1 MELVGR
7 YEILAEIGRGAS
19 GQVYRARD
27 PEIDRLVAVKVL
39 TPSAGADPQ
48 EVLAWRERFR
58 REARAAGRLTHPN
71 IVAIHD
77 VGEDDGRPFL
87 VMELVE
93 GESLDQH
100 LRTQGP
106 FPMEQVVSIGK
117 EVALAL
123 DYAHRQGVVHRDI
136 KPANILLRR
145 DGLVKVTDF
154 GIARLSG
161 AEATRTGQILGTPS
175 YMSPEQIAGGK
186 VDGRSDLFSLA
197 AVMYELLTGEKTFP
211 GETVSTIL
219 YRIVHEEPIPIRRL
233 NPSLS
238 SPLDL
243 CLRRALAKDPAERH
257 ASAGELAKDLQAT
270 ATSRPSDA
278 ATTRII
284 SPRRSP
290 RRPPAQRAKRS
301 PWLWGTAAAV
311 GLALAAVVWFRPT
324 LSPPPRPLPPPA
336 TAPAPSA
343 TIQQSTPDDAQRKAE
358 AERLEAE
365 RKRLEE
371 ERVRLAGEEE
381 RLKAER
387 RRIEDGARRK
397 AEAPAWTAQDRAQVT
412 PPASPPAVQARI
424 PRFVGNTVI
433 SAQELVDLVTEP
445 LGQPPTLEELRGVA
459 RRVAEY
465 YLAKG
470 YVLARAFPRRA
481 HRDSE
486 EMEIAIS
493 EGRIG
498 NLVIEG
504 LSQAKAEA
512 VRTAF
517 GPLVGQGVVEG
528 PALRVALRSLAE
540 REGLLVTMRADPGA
554 LPGTLDLTVSRSAS
568 GVVEVLF
575 PGGARRQLWPPRGG
589 R

>member
-1 MELVGR
+1 MERVGR
-7 YEILAEIGRGAS
+7 YEILAELGRGAT

-39 TPSAGADPQ
+39 TPSAGADSQ
-48 EVLAWRERFR
+48 EVQAWRERFR

-93 GESLDQH
+93 GEPLDQR
-100 LRTQGP
+100 LRAQGP
-106 FPMEQVVSIGK
+106 FPTEQVVSIGK
-117 EVALAL
+117 EIAQAL

-161 AEATRTGQILGTPS
+161 AEATRTGQIFGTPS

-197 AVMYELLTGEKTFP
+197 AVLYELLTGEKTFP

-238 SPLDL
+238 SPLDA
-243 CLRRALAKDPAERH
+243 CLRRALAKDPAERQT
-257 ASAGELAKDLQAT
+257 SAAELAKELQAT
-270 ATSRPSDA
+270 AKGRPSDA

-284 SPRRSP
+284 PP
-290 RRPPAQRAKRS
+290 RRPPAQRGKRS
-301 PWLWGTAAAV
+301 AWIWGTAAVA
-311 GLALAAVVWFRPT
+311 GMALAAVVWFRPT
-324 LSPPPRPLPPPA
+324 PPPLPRPSPPPAAAPA
-336 TAPAPSA
+336 TSAAIQQPAP
-343 TIQQSTPDDAQRKAE
+343 DDTQRKAE
-358 AERLEAE
+358 AERLVAE

-371 ERVRLAGEEE
+371 EKVRLAGEEE

-387 RRIEDGARRK
+387 RRIIEDGARRK
-397 AEAPAWTAQDRAQVT
+397 AEAPARTAQGGGQAV
-412 PPASPPAVQARI
+412 PPAPPPPVQARTL
-424 PRFVGNTVI
+424 RFVGNTAI
-433 SAQELVDLVTEP
+433 SAQELDGLVTEP
-445 LGQPPTLEELRGVA
+445 LGQPPTQEELRGLA
-459 RRVAEY
+459 RRVVEY

-470 YVLARAFPRRA
+470 YVLARAFPRRV

-498 NLVIEG
+498 NLAVEG
-504 LSQAKAEA
+504 LPQAKAEA

-517 GPLVGQGVVEG
+517 APLVGQGVVEG
-528 PALRVALRSLAE
+528 PALRVLLKSLVE
-540 REGLLVTMRADPGA
+540 REGLLITMRADPGA

-568 GVVEVLF
+568 GAVEVIF
-575 PGGARRQLWPPRGG
+575 PGGARRHLWPPRGG

>member
-1 MELVGR
+1 MERVGR
-7 YEILAEIGRGAS
+7 YEILAELGRGAT

-48 EVLAWRERFR
+48 EVQAWRERFR

-93 GESLDQH
+93 GEPLDQR
-100 LRTQGP
+100 LRAQGP
-106 FPMEQVVSIGK
+106 FPTEQVVSIGK
-117 EVALAL
+117 EIAQAL

-136 KPANILLRR
+136 KPANILFRR

-161 AEATRTGQILGTPS
+161 AEATRTGQIFGTPS

-197 AVMYELLTGEKTFP
+197 AVLYELLTGEKTFP

-233 NPSLS
+233 NPSLP
-238 SPLDL
+238 SPLEV
-243 CLRRALAKDPAERH
+243 CLRRALAKDPAERQT
-257 ASAGELAKDLQAT
+257 SAAELAKELQAT
-270 ATSRPSDA
+270 AKSRPSDA

-284 SPRRSP
+284 PP
-290 RRPPAQRAKRS
+290 RRPPAQRGKRS
-301 PWLWGTAAAV
+301 LWIWGTAAAAAAAGV
-311 GLALAAVVWFRPT
+311 ALAGTVWFRPT
-324 LSPPPRPLPPPA
+324 PLPPPRSSPPSSA
-336 TAPAPSA
+336 APATSA
-343 TIQQSTPDDAQRKAE
+343 AVQEPTADDAQRKAE

-371 ERVRLAGEEE
+371 ERARLAGEEE

-387 RRIEDGARRK
+387 RRIEEGADRR
-397 AEAPAWTAQDRAQVT
+397 AEAPARTAQGGGEAA
-412 PPASPPAVQARI
+412 PPAPAPPIQTGKL
-424 PRFVGNTVI
+424 RFVGNTVI
-433 SAQELVDLVTEP
+433 SAQELNGLVTEP
-445 LGQPPTLEELRGVA
+445 LGQPPTQEELRGVA
-459 RRVAEY
+459 RQVVKY

-470 YVLARAFPRRA
+470 YVLARAFPRQV

-498 NLVIEG
+498 NLAVEG
-504 LSQAKAEA
+504 LRQTEAEA

-517 GPLVGQGVVEG
+517 APLVGQGVVEG
-528 PALRVALRSLAE
+528 PALRVAVKSLAE
-540 REGLLVTMRADPGA
+540 RERLLITMRADPGA
-554 LPGTLDLTVSRSAS
+554 MPGTLDLTVSRSAS
-568 GVVEVLF
+568 GAVEVIF

>member
-1 MELVGR
+1 MERVGR
-7 YEILAEIGRGAS
+7 YEILAELGRGAT

-39 TPSAGADPQ
+39 IPSAGADPH
-48 EVLAWRERFR
+48 EVQAWRERFR

-93 GESLDQH
+93 GESLDQR
-100 LRTQGP
+100 LRAQGP
-106 FPMEQVVSIGK
+106 FPTEQVVSIGK
-117 EVALAL
+117 EIAQAL

-161 AEATRTGQILGTPS
+161 AEVTRTGQILGTPS

-197 AVMYELLTGEKTFP
+197 AVLYELLTGEKTFP

-238 SPLDL
+238 SPLDV
-243 CLRRALAKDPAERH
+243 CLRRALAKDPAERQT
-257 ASAGELAKDLQAT
+257 SAAELAKELQAT
-270 ATSRPSDA
+270 AKGRPSDA

-284 SPRRSP
+284 PP
-290 RRPPAQRAKRS
+290 RRPPAQRGKRS
-301 PWLWGTAAAV
+301 PWIWGTAAAA
-311 GLALAAVVWFRPT
+311 GIALAAMVWFRPT
-324 LSPPPRPLPPPA
+324 PPAPRPPPPA
-336 TAPAPSA
+336 AAPATSA
-343 TIQQSTPDDAQRKAE
+343 AVQQPTPDDAQRKAE

-371 ERVRLAGEEE
+371 ERVRLTGEEE

-387 RRIEDGARRK
+387 RRMEEGARRK
-397 AEAPAWTAQDRAQVT
+397 VEAPART
-412 PPASPPAVQARI
+412 PQGGGQATPSAPPPPVQARKL
-424 PRFVGNTVI
+424 RFVGNTAI
-433 SAQELVDLVTEP
+433 SSQELDGLVTEP
-445 LGQPPTLEELRGVA
+445 LGQRPTQEELRGVA

-470 YVLARAFPRRA
+470 YVLARAFPRRV

-498 NLVIEG
+498 NLAVEG

-512 VRTAF
+512 VLTAF
-517 GPLVGQGVVEG
+517 GPLVGQGAVEG
-528 PALRVALRSLAE
+528 PALRVAVKSLAE
-540 REGLLVTMRADPGA
+540 REGLLITMRADPGA

-568 GVVEVLF
+568 GAVEVIF
-575 PGGARRQLWPPRGG
+575 PGGARRHLWPPRGG